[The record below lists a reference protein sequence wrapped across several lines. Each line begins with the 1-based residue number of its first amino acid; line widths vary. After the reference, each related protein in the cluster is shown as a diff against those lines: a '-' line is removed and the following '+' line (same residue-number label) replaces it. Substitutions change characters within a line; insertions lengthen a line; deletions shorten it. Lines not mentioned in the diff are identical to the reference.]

1 MASVAND
8 SNDSSSE
15 SSSDSEEELEK
26 LLLNLRKE
34 VKDVQKKVRKL
45 TMTRMALSQQDG
57 ASAEAI
63 QDNLTKLT
71 AALAKLALARET
83 LSQLTNQESGSS
95 LQRTSNNNKIG
106 QTREENVRN
115 LLPTDVVMFVAG
127 KTDIHTFYET
137 AEAKLLAHGT
147 PERHWYKILGKCT
160 TDKDLIWTKNN
171 ILSLDP
177 APTWKEAMAIF
188 SKEYM
193 SSDYTYKCRNTLTTL
208 AQGTRSGG
216 DFLREVEGLALGAMQ
231 NVDEP
236 FFLHLLI
243 HHRLSNR
250 LRAALSMKVG
260 ESLNKI
266 TFAELKIEVA
276 FLDNIDLGSIFGNHG
291 KKGARSSSSTDSS
304 SSSSSSSSST
314 SSSSSASST
323 EKACKFCK
331 QVTSKHN
338 WSNCP
343 KRLALTC
350 SWCGKN
356 GHDVTECRSKKAG
369 GASNRRDTNDKDQK
383 NNGQGSD
390 HSHITCFKCN
400 NKGHYA
406 TNCPNNANR
415 DNVNLASIK
424 AKVRSLREQNGEKPD
439 DEFTEDAIAQALY
452 ELHPTESSTTKYN
465 G

>member
-1 MASVAND
+1 MASD
-8 SNDSSSE
+8 SDGEGDPRSST
-15 SSSDSEEELEK
+15 DDEE
-26 LLLNLRKE
+26 LLLNLQQE
-34 VKDVQKKVRKL
+34 VKDAKKAVKKL
-45 TMTRMALSQQDG
+45 TKTRLKLAKTDG
-57 ASAEAI
+57 VTEAAI
-63 QDNLTKLT
+63 QDNLEKLNR
-71 AALAKLALARET
+71 ALAVLALARKT
-83 LSQLTNQESGSS
+83 LSQLTFEEEGSS
-95 LQRTSNNNKIG
+95 PQRSSNGSKNQPG
-106 QTREENVRN
+106 QREENVRN
-115 LLPTDVVMFVAG
+115 LLPTDAVMFVAG

-160 TDKDLIWTKNN
+160 SDKDLIWTKNN
-171 ILSLDP
+171 ILSLNP
-177 APTWKEAMAIF
+177 APTWKEAMEIF

-266 TFAELKIEVA
+266 TFAGLKIEVA
-276 FLDNIDLGSIFGNHG
+276 FLDNIDLGSIFGKDNG
-291 KKGARSSSSTDSS
+291 KKGGRGPPSAD
-304 SSSSSSSSST
+304 SSSSSSST
-314 SSSSSASST
+314 SAT
-323 EKACKFCK
+323 LEKACKFCK

-343 KRLALTC
+343 KRLAVTC
-350 SWCGKN
+350 SWCGKH
-356 GHDVTECRSKKAG
+356 GHDVIECRSKKAG
-369 GASNRRDTNDKDQK
+369 GNPGNREGKASERKNDGTGND
-383 NNGQGSD
+383 N
-390 HSHITCFKCN
+390 SHITCYKCN
-400 NKGHYA
+400 KKGHYA
-406 TNCPNNANR
+406 SSCTNNR
-415 DNVNLASIK
+415 SDTGTLASIK
-424 AKVRSLREQNGEKPD
+424 SKVRSLREQHGEQPD

-452 ELHPTESSTTKYN
+452 ELHPTDSSSKLN